1 VNVNARACL
10 AGALLMASAGC
21 VSRLFVPEAHDSV
34 REARERERDTCPP
47 GDKPE
52 YPASLFDS
60 RFIIRVE
67 GLYSTV
73 QSGRSGEASH
83 LWGATL
89 YVKVTAGGSAELL
102 EALLNCHNARSEL
115 DRPGE
120 PVLEEDPYW
129 LRGRTLDISVRH
141 DSNVYRVDVKAKDL
155 PTAQEILRRARAF
168 RGLRG

>member
-1 VNVNARACL
+1 
-10 AGALLMASAGC
+10 
-21 VSRLFVPEAHDSV
+21 LFVPEAHDSV

-60 RFIIRVE
+60 RFVIRVE

-73 QSGRSGEASH
+73 QSGRSGEAVN
-83 LWGATL
+83 LLGASI
-89 YVKVTAGGSAELL
+89 YVKLVAAGSPELL

-115 DRPGE
+115 ERPGE
-120 PVLEEDPYW
+120 PVLKEDPYW

-141 DSNVYRVDVKAKDL
+141 DGNAYRVDIKAKDL
-155 PTAQEILRRARAF
+155 QTAQEILRRARAF
-168 RGLRG
+168 QAPLA